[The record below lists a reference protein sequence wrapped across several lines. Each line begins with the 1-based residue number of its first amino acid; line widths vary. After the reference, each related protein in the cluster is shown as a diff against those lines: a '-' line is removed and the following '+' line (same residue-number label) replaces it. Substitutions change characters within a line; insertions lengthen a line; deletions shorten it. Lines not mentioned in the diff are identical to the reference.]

1 MIPKMVRLFSSFRTL
16 VIILFVSG
24 PRFYIGHQIL
34 KLNQYLSV
42 CLSIDCL
49 FICSFILSINIYQFI
64 LSIYW
69 LLVHSFCLFSNCFFY
84 PSINLSVLLTAN
96 NSLHK
101 TFSTNQVCL
110 YFILQANVIFRFWFS
125 VMRACQN
132 RPDSHFW
139 ITTHRSSIFINWKLE
154 NAFNESP
161 QEFMFVSRY
170 CSPRRVMPT
179 VIPLNILSLNISHIT
194 FKI

>member
-1 MIPKMVRLFSSFRTL
+1 MVRLFSSFRSL
-16 VIILFVSG
+16 VIILFCFRTQVLL
-24 PRFYIGHQIL
+24 GHQIL

-49 FICSFILSINIYQFI
+49 FICSFILSIDHLFI

-69 LLVHSFCLFSNCFFY
+69 VLVHSFCLFSNCFFY

-110 YFILQANVIFRFWFS
+110 YFILQANVIFCFWFS

-139 ITTHRSSIFINWKLE
+139 ITTHRCSIFINWKLE

-161 QEFMFVSRY
+161 QGFMFVSRY

-194 FKI
+194 CKI